1 MVGESRTNFN
11 TTFNKEKIKEI
22 KIEAVKLNLK
32 TNELLEI
39 GFELFNSLDKKE
51 KNRLIYEYRKSKYE
65 K

>member
-51 KNRLIYEYRKSKYE
+51 KNRLIYKYRKSKYE

>member
-1 MVGESRTNFN
+1 MVGETRTNFN

-51 KNRLIYEYRKSKYE
+51 KNRLIYEYRRNKSE